1 MYRKGQAERMS
12 KINGLKITVKC
23 YPKKMQ
29 FLKLEV
35 SLIYM
40 FS

>member
-1 MYRKGQAERMS
+1 MYRKGETERMS
-12 KINGLKITVKC
+12 KVNGLKIVVKC
-23 YPKKMQ
+23 YLKEML
-29 FLKLEV
+29 FLKPEV